1 MTTAQSESQRLYDE
15 MIAVHT
21 VVRRGA
27 AMLKAALD
35 LPPATAVEVDTCVG
49 LGRWLVGYIHQHQ
62 RNEADILWQPLAA
75 ASPADECELHDLTLQ
90 HIQIDREL
98 DRLARRLERLTERC
112 TTPGRPDREAV
123 AAASAALDAASRTLV
138 DHLDEE
144 EALLKA
150 LFPLLDEPVIR
161 TLRAAAV
168 SKAPGTRPDL
178 VLGLMG
184 DPTPTVGYAAMFSS
198 IPFRTRA
205 LRPLLVARYHSSKRR
220 LGLAA

>member
-123 AAASAALDAASRTLV
+123 VAASAALDAASRTLV
-138 DHLDEE
+138 DHYDEE

-150 LFPLLDEPVIR
+150 LFALLDEPVIR

-168 SKAPGTRPDL
+168 SNAPFTRPDL
-178 VLGLMG
+178 VLGLMS
-184 DPTPTVGYAAMFSS
+184 DPTPTVGYAAMFSN

>member
-15 MIAVHT
+15 IIAVHT

-27 AMLKAALD
+27 ALLKAALD
-35 LPPATAVEVDTCVG
+35 LPPATAVEVNTCVG

-75 ASPADECELHDLTLQ
+75 ASPSDECELHDLTLQ

-112 TTPGRPDREAV
+112 TTSGRPDREAV
-123 AAASAALDAASRTLV
+123 AAASTALDAASRTLI

-150 LFPLLDEPVIR
+150 LFPLLDEPVVR
-161 TLRAAAV
+161 TLRAAV
-168 SKAPGTRPDL
+168 TNAPFTRPDL
-178 VLGLMG
+178 VLGLMS
-184 DPTPTVGYAAMFSS
+184 DPTPTIGYAAMFSS